1 MDIPHPAQHE
11 LHTYEAPE
19 PGKEGLASSG
29 DIAIKPRPRRDDD
42 TEMDI
47 TPMIDMTFLLLIF
60 FVLTSKIDTQGE
72 VELPKTKFAST
83 VLVDQSA
90 VLVLAE
96 GGPDGSARIFKGDR
110 TDPAAQLQATN
121 LADQEDEIIA
131 YLEEQVDGTAKRYV
145 LLKASK
151 GVKHRDVAR
160 VAEAAS
166 KVETVESLFV
176 AVLDGGS

>member
-1 MDIPHPAQHE
+1 
-11 LHTYEAPE
+11 
-19 PGKEGLASSG
+19 
-29 DIAIKPRPRRDDD
+29 
-42 TEMDI
+42 
-47 TPMIDMTFLLLIF
+47 MIDMTFLLLIF

>member
-60 FVLTSKIDTQGE
+60 FIVCSKMDPGATVSLPPAKHGDAVATKDAIIFTIAGGDTE
-72 VELPKTKFAST
+72 AY
-83 VLVDQSA
+83 
-90 VLVLAE
+90 
-96 GGPDGSARIFKGDR
+96 IYKGKGI
-110 TDPAAQLQATN
+110 DPAN
-121 LADQEDEIIA
+121 LLNGTTPAEKEAEVAA
-131 YLEEQVDGTAKRYV
+131 YVEECVAKNPQITDV
-145 LLKASK
+145 LIMAGSE
-151 GVKHRDVAR
+151 VKHRDV
-160 VAEAAS
+160 
-166 KVETVESLFV
+166 SLVMKAVGMAQTDGNQLHV
-176 AVLDGGS
+176 AVMEIR